1 MHRLPFA
8 CRSFGPP
15 TGLFFHSLPLS
26 LPCALHLVSCAFA
39 QMIRL
44 NHISLLQF
52 KNYLNQSFDFSERIV
67 GISGKNG
74 IGKTNLLDSIY
85 YLCFTKSYFSK
96 SDIQNVQHGRMG
108 FRIAGD
114 FKLNEEE
121 VHAICILRENGKK
134 EFLWNGVAYEKFSDH
149 IGKFPAV
156 FVAPDDVHIITE
168 GSEERRRFLDAL
180 ISQLDNE
187 YLTRLIEYNKVLQQ
201 RNSLLK
207 SFAERRSID
216 QSLLEVLN
224 HQLINP
230 AEYIFNYRKDF
241 LTELIPLI
249 KEFYN
254 QISGEEY
261 EIGVKYESQLL
272 EEKFSRLLEKG
283 QEKDL
288 ALQRTNVGIHK
299 DDLVITL
306 NENPFKTLASQ
317 GQRKSLLFALK
328 LAEFTS
334 LKNHKGFSPILLLDD
349 VFEKLDEKR
358 MHNLLDFVCCENDGQ
373 IFLTDTHAER
383 LNEALSALSQAY
395 QVIALQ

>member
-1 MHRLPFA
+1 MF
-8 CRSFGPP
+8 
-15 TGLFFHSLPLS
+15 
-26 LPCALHLVSCAFA
+26 
-39 QMIRL
+39 QL

-52 KNYLNQSFDFSERIV
+52 KNYLNQSFDFGQRIV

-74 IGKTNLLDSIY
+74 IGKTNLLDAIY
-85 YLCFTKSYFSK
+85 YLCFTKSYFTK
-96 SDIQNVQHGRMG
+96 SDLLNVQHGRLG

-114 FKLNEEE
+114 FHLNEEE
-121 VHAICILRENGKK
+121 IQCICILRENGKK
-134 EFLWNGVAYEKFSDH
+134 EFLWNATAYERFSDH

-156 FVAPDDVHIITE
+156 FIAPDDVHIITE

-180 ISQLDNE
+180 ISQLDNQ
-187 YLTRLIEYNKVLQQ
+187 YLLRLIEYNKVIQQ

-207 SFAERRSID
+207 LFAEKKSVD

-224 HQLINP
+224 TQLIKP
-230 AEYIFNYRKDF
+230 GEYIFNTRKNF
-241 LTELIPLI
+241 LSELIPLI
-249 KEFYN
+249 REFYN

-261 EIGVKYESQLL
+261 EIGVVYESQLV
-272 EEKFSRLLEKG
+272 EDEFAQLLIRS

-288 ALQRTNVGIHK
+288 VLQRTNVGIHK
-299 DDLVITL
+299 DDLAITL
-306 NENPFKTLASQ
+306 NGNSFKSIASQ

-334 LKNHKGFSPILLLDD
+334 LKNHKGFSPLLLLDD

-373 IFLTDTHAER
+373 IFLTDTHTDR
-383 LNEALSALSQAY
+383 LNHALTALNQPY
-395 QVIALQ
+395 QVIELQ

>member
-1 MHRLPFA
+1 MF
-8 CRSFGPP
+8 S
-15 TGLFFHSLPLS
+15 
-26 LPCALHLVSCAFA
+26 
-39 QMIRL
+39 L

-52 KNYLNQSFDFSERIV
+52 KNYLNQSFDLNERIV

-74 IGKTNLLDSIY
+74 IGKTNLLDAIY

-96 SDIQNVQHGRMG
+96 TDLQNVQHGRMG
-108 FRIAGD
+108 FRVAGD
-114 FKLNEEE
+114 FELNDEE

-187 YLTRLIEYNKVLQQ
+187 YLVRLIEYNKVLQQ
-201 RNSLLK
+201 RNGLLK
-207 SFAERRSID
+207 SFAEKRAID
-216 QSLLEVLN
+216 RSLLDVINL
-224 HQLINP
+224 QLLKP
-230 AEYIFNYRKDF
+230 GEYIFNYRRSF

-249 KEFYN
+249 KEFYS

-261 EIGVKYESQLL
+261 EIGIKYDSQLL
-272 EEKFSRLLEKG
+272 EQRFSTLLERSL
-283 QEKDL
+283 EKDV
-288 ALQRTNVGIHK
+288 ALVRTNVGIHK
-299 DDLVITL
+299 DDLAISLKDT
-306 NENPFKTLASQ
+306 PFKTLASQ

-334 LKNHKGFSPILLLDD
+334 LKNHKGFSPLLLLDD

-373 IFLTDTHAER
+373 IFLTDTHTER
-383 LNEALSALSQAY
+383 LNSALSALSQSY
-395 QVIALQ
+395 QLITLQ